1 MNKLKQTKNLFKNL
15 SKMKKVYFMQ
25 QIELLERC
33 TKKIRFFINII

>member
-25 QIELLERC
+25 QIELLEL
-33 TKKIRFFINII
+33 F